1 MINMP
6 RNPNAVAECMEAL
19 FPTLKCTL
27 RQNKGDKREK
37 HPRHLPHHSQA
48 GDTWERNYKMA
59 SHSRPFIATKEE
71 ISNFLGNQTENLNFF
86 SAIKPQFFL
95 SKRYSLPHETK
106 AEHSNKNIDSN
117 SQQQSESRSH
127 QQPIL
132 VPIDRWK

>member
-19 FPTLKCTL
+19 FPTLKHTL
-27 RQNKGDKREK
+27 RQIKGDKRKK

-95 SKRYSLPHETK
+95 SLPHETK
-106 AEHSNKNIDSN
+106 GEHSNKNIDSN
-117 SQQQSESRSH
+117 SQQQSASRSH
-127 QQPIL
+127 HQPIL